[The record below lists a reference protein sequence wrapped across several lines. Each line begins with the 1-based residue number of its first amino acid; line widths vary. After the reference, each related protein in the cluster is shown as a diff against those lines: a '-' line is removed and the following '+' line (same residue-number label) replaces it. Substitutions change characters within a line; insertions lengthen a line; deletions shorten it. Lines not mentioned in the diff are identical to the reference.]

1 MKDRR
6 AINKC
11 VYNIAGL
18 FFKYNSQGYISIM
31 YVNGNLVTLEICL

>member
-11 VYNIAGL
+11 VYYVAGL
-18 FFKYNSQGYISIM
+18 FLKYSFQGYISIM
-31 YVNGNLVTLEICL
+31 YVNDNLVTLEICL